1 MKKRT
6 TFIAILM
13 AFTMVFT
20 MSLKAASFIDEM
32 KAVKKTP
39 AKLGEFVSKFN
50 LKVPNDKGELKDYKF
65 KYAPKVIDNKSALAV
80 TDVLKALGKKVYWDK
95 ENKLVVIN
103 NGDKGNIIF
112 PVDKKAF
119 YVNGKLYALDV
130 PATIDAKEGRTYL
143 PLRTLC
149 DALGYEVKWDNK
161 TKVAEVKPLAAAKKL
176 EYKSLKDVKAA
187 DVDTYIAELAKKLN
201 VPELAKND
209 KKTDDK
215 KGGETTASGGDI
227 DKVKKEADG
236 LYFGS
241 IKEIEAGLTKAAK
254 DGKKTLKF
262 AVPATLTPGQVE
274 SITTKTARA
283 NGYLSANV
291 SHETSKTSDKFE
303 IYEIEFL

>member
-1 MKKRT
+1 MKKRI
-6 TFIAILM
+6 TFLAILM
-13 AFTMVFT
+13 TFTMVFT
-20 MSLKAASFIDEM
+20 MGVKAAGLVDEM
-32 KAVKKTP
+32 NAVKKTP

-50 LKVPNDKGELKDYKF
+50 LKVPNEKGELKDYKF
-65 KYAPKVIDNKSALAV
+65 KYAPKVVDNKSALAV
-80 TDVLKALGKKVYWDK
+80 TDVVAALGKKVYWDK
-95 ENKLVVIN
+95 DNRLAVIQ

-119 YVNGKLYALDV
+119 YANGKLYALDV

-161 TKVAEVKPLAAAKKL
+161 TKVAEVKPMATAKKL
-176 EYKSLKDVKAA
+176 EYKVIKDVKTA
-187 DVDTYIAELAKKLN
+187 DVDTYIAELAK
-201 VPELAKND
+201 ND
-209 KKTDDK
+209 KKSDDK
-215 KGGETTASGGDI
+215 KGGDTAATGDI

-274 SITTKTARA
+274 SITTKTART

-291 SHETSKTSDKFE
+291 SHQTSKTSDKFE

>member
-1 MKKRT
+1 MKKRI
-6 TFIAILM
+6 TFLAILM
-13 AFTMVFT
+13 TFTMVFT
-20 MSLKAASFIDEM
+20 MGVKAAGLVDEM
-32 KAVKKTP
+32 NAVKKTP

-50 LKVPNDKGELKDYKF
+50 LKVPNEKGELKDYKF
-65 KYAPKVIDNKSALAV
+65 KYAPKVADNKSALAV
-80 TDVLKALGKKVYWDK
+80 TDVVAALGKKVYWDK
-95 ENKLVVIN
+95 DNRLAVIQ

-119 YVNGKLYALDV
+119 YLNGKLYALDV

-149 DALGYEVKWDNK
+149 DALGYEVKWNDK
-161 TKVAEVKPLAAAKKL
+161 DKVAEVKPLATANKL
-176 EYKSLKDVKAA
+176 EYKAIKDIKVA
-187 DVDTYIAELAKKLN
+187 DVDAYIAELAKKLN
-201 VPELAKND
+201 APELAKND
-209 KKTDDK
+209 KKSDDK
-215 KGGETTASGGDI
+215 KGGDTAATGDI

>member
-1 MKKRT
+1 MKKRI
-6 TFIAILM
+6 TFLAILM
-13 AFTMVFT
+13 TFTMVFT
-20 MSLKAASFIDEM
+20 MGVKAAGLVDEM
-32 KAVKKTP
+32 NAVKKTP

-50 LKVPNDKGELKDYKF
+50 LKVPNEKGELKDYKF
-65 KYAPKVIDNKSALAV
+65 KYAPKVVDNKSALAV
-80 TDVLKALGKKVYWDK
+80 TDVLAALGKKVYWDK
-95 ENKLVVIN
+95 DNRLAVIQ

-119 YVNGKLYALDV
+119 YANGKLYALDV

-149 DALGYEVKWDNK
+149 DALGYEVKWNNK
-161 TKVAEVKPLAAAKKL
+161 DKVAEVKPMATAKKL
-176 EYKSLKDVKAA
+176 EYKAIKDVKAD
-187 DVDTYIAELAKKLN
+187 DVDKYIAELAKKLN

-209 KKTDDK
+209 KKSDDK
-215 KGGETTASGGDI
+215 KGGDTAASGDVE
-227 DKVKKEADG
+227 KVKKEADG

-291 SHETSKTSDKFE
+291 SHQTSKTSDKFE

>member
-1 MKKRT
+1 MKKRI
-6 TFIAILM
+6 TFLAILM
-13 AFTMVFT
+13 TFTMVFT
-20 MSLKAASFIDEM
+20 MGVKAAGLVDEM
-32 KAVKKTP
+32 NAVKKTP

-50 LKVPNDKGELKDYKF
+50 LKVPNEKGELKDYKF
-65 KYAPKVIDNKSALAV
+65 KYAPKVVDNKSALAV
-80 TDVLKALGKKVYWDK
+80 TDVLAALGKKVYWDK
-95 ENKLVVIN
+95 DNRLAVIQ

-119 YVNGKLYALDV
+119 YLNGKLYALDV

-149 DALGYEVKWDNK
+149 DALGYEVKWNDK
-161 TKVAEVKPLAAAKKL
+161 DKVAEVKPLATANKL
-176 EYKSLKDVKAA
+176 EYKAIKDIKVA
-187 DVDTYIAELAKKLN
+187 DVDAYIAELAKKLN
-201 VPELAKND
+201 APELAKND

-215 KGGETTASGGDI
+215 KGGDTAATGDI

-241 IKEIEAGLTKAAK
+241 IKEIEAGLTKAVK
-254 DGKKTLKF
+254 DGKKTLTF

-291 SHETSKTSDKFE
+291 SHETSKTSDKYE
-303 IYEIEFL
+303 IYTIEFL